1 METEDG
7 VLVIRRILVRHRLA
21 VPGDLRGMVEEVHR
35 DYPLRSPLYRTL
47 HHCIDIGTSYEIV
60 AAAGSDLGGL

>member
-7 VLVIRRILVRHRLA
+7 VLVIRRILVRHRLV
-21 VPGDLRGMVEEVHR
+21 VPVDLKDVVEEVHR
-35 DYPLRSPLYRTL
+35 EYPLRCPLYRTL

-60 AAAGSDLGGL
+60 ATAGSDLGGL